1 MMRGLGGI
9 TMVFAAAMV
18 AGACSTNILHGID
31 ERSANEATAA
41 LERAGIGAEK
51 LPDEG
56 AAAGSGAAY
65 TIRVAHGDGTRAV
78 DLLRAL
84 GLPHDRRRG
93 FAETYGQPSLIPTPS
108 EERARY
114 VDALAGEIERTLE
127 SADGVISARV
137 HLVLEET
144 DPLAADAKPR
154 NPARAAVLL
163 KARPG
168 TAPFNEADVQK
179 LVAGSVAGLQATSV
193 SVVVT
198 AAADPTATAGAS
210 LAALGPLRIT
220 PGTRPLLLGALVAGL
235 ALLALLATLLLVT
248 ARRIA
253 ALERAAA
260 GKTSPP
266 QGAAPTPRRA
276 AASRCRRTTSRR
288 SRRRRRE
295 RRRAAWP
302 SARPRPLRPRR
313 RPSTR
318 RPASSWRRPV
328 SAPP

>member
-1 MMRGLGGI
+1 MTWGRGVLVLAI
-9 TMVFAAAMV
+9 AAAAAAT
-18 AGACSTNILHGID
+18 AGGCSTNILHGID

-56 AAAGSGAAY
+56 AAAGAGGAAY
-65 TIRVAHGDGTRAV
+65 TIRVAHADGTRAV

-144 DPLAADAKPR
+144 DPLAVDAKPR

-168 TAPFNEADVQK
+168 TAPFSEVDVQK

-198 AAADPTATAGAS
+198 AAADPTATGGAS

-220 PGTRPLLLGALVAGL
+220 PGTRPLLLAALVAGL

-260 GKTSPP
+260 GRTSPP
-266 QGAAPTPRRA
+266 QGGTY
-276 AASRCRRTTSRR
+276 
-288 SRRRRRE
+288 
-295 RRRAAWP
+295 
-302 SARPRPLRPRR
+302 SAQGG
-313 RPSTR
+313 T
-318 RPASSWRRPV
+318 
-328 SAPP
+328 

>member
-9 TMVFAAAMV
+9 TMVFAAAMM

-51 LPDEG
+51 LADEG

-65 TIRVAHGDGTRAV
+65 TIRVAHADGTRAV

-84 GLPHDRRRG
+84 GLPHERRRG

-114 VDALAGEIERTLE
+114 VDALAGEIEQTLE

-137 HLVLEET
+137 HLVLEES
-144 DPLAADAKPR
+144 DPLAADSKPR

-198 AAADPTATAGAS
+198 AAADPTATTGAS

-220 PGTRPLLLGALVAGL
+220 PGTRPLLLAALVAGL

-253 ALERAAA
+253 ALERAAG
-260 GKTSPP
+260 GKASPP
-266 QGAAPTPRRA
+266 QAGTY
-276 AASRCRRTTSRR
+276 
-288 SRRRRRE
+288 
-295 RRRAAWP
+295 
-302 SARPRPLRPRR
+302 SAQGG
-313 RPSTR
+313 T
-318 RPASSWRRPV
+318 
-328 SAPP
+328 

>member
-1 MMRGLGGI
+1 MTRGAGGLRA
-9 TMVFAAAMV
+9 VFAVAA
-18 AGACSTNILHGID
+18 ALAAASCTTNILHGID

-41 LERAGIGAEK
+41 LERTGIGAEK

-65 TIRVAHGDGTRAV
+65 TIRVARADGTRAV

-127 SADGVISARV
+127 SADGVVSARV
-137 HLVLEET
+137 HLVLEEN
-144 DPLAADAKPR
+144 DPLAAEAKPR
-154 NPARAAVLL
+154 TAARAAVLL

-168 TAPFNEADVQK
+168 TAPFADADIQK
-179 LVAGSVAGLQATSV
+179 LVAGSVAGLEPAAV

-198 AAADPTATAGAS
+198 AAADPNATASAS

-220 PGTRPLLLGALVAGL
+220 PGTRPLLVGALVGGL
-235 ALLALLATLLLVT
+235 ALLALLAMLLLLT

-253 ALERAAA
+253 ALERAASSKA
-260 GKTSPP
+260 SPQP
-266 QGAAPTPRRA
+266 NA
-276 AASRCRRTTSRR
+276 
-288 SRRRRRE
+288 
-295 RRRAAWP
+295 
-302 SARPRPLRPRR
+302 
-313 RPSTR
+313 
-318 RPASSWRRPV
+318 
-328 SAPP
+328 

>member
-1 MMRGLGGI
+1 MWCGRGVATTIFG
-9 TMVFAAAMV
+9 AAVAMT

-31 ERSANEATAA
+31 ERSANESTAA

-56 AAAGSGAAY
+56 AAAGAGASY
-65 TIRVAHGDGTRAV
+65 TIRVARADGTRAV

-127 SADGVISARV
+127 SADGVVSARV
-137 HLVLEET
+137 HLVLEES
-144 DPLAADAKPR
+144 DPLAADGRPR

-168 TAPFNEADVQK
+168 AAPFSEGDVQK
-179 LVAGSVAGLQATSV
+179 LVAGSVAGLQPAAV
-193 SVVVT
+193 AVVVT
-198 AAADPTATAGAS
+198 AAADPAAVSPAS

-235 ALLALLATLLLVT
+235 ALLALLAALLLMT

-253 ALERAAA
+253 ALERAAGRKVSQA
-260 GKTSPP
+260 GGAYSP
-266 QGAAPTPRRA
+266 QGGG
-276 AASRCRRTTSRR
+276 
-288 SRRRRRE
+288 
-295 RRRAAWP
+295 
-302 SARPRPLRPRR
+302 
-313 RPSTR
+313 
-318 RPASSWRRPV
+318 
-328 SAPP
+328 

>member
-168 TAPFNEADVQK
+168 TAPLNEADVQK

-198 AAADPTATAGAS
+198 AAADPAATAGAS

-260 GKTSPP
+260 GRTSPP
-266 QGAAPTPRRA
+266 QGGAY
-276 AASRCRRTTSRR
+276 
-288 SRRRRRE
+288 
-295 RRRAAWP
+295 
-302 SARPRPLRPRR
+302 SAQG
-313 RPSTR
+313 SGT
-318 RPASSWRRPV
+318 
-328 SAPP
+328 